1 MFVSMNVI
9 NYSMI
14 SYIFSL
20 KSNQND
26 KHDLIKNIFSYFKK
40 INCANQ
46 CNNLST
52 IIVVIK

>member
-9 NYSMI
+9 NYSI
-14 SYIFSL
+14 IWYIFSL